1 VDEIEPLEVLPQAA
15 IDHLVAVLDP
25 GETRNAVLGRGA
37 VEVDQ
42 VVVFSHQLIQRRQYV
57 TIITKIDNYQTVD
70 QDISSEDASNQFDGF
85 MN

>member
-1 VDEIEPLEVLPQAA
+1 MDEIEPLEVLPQAA

>member
-1 VDEIEPLEVLPQAA
+1 MDEIELLKVLPQAA

-25 GETRNAVLGRGA
+25 GETWNAVLGRGA

-42 VVVFSHQLIQRRQYV
+42 VIVFSHQLIQRRQYV

>member
-1 VDEIEPLEVLPQAA
+1 MDEIEPLEVLPQAA

-42 VVVFSHQLIQRRQYV
+42 VVVFSHQLIQRRQNV
-57 TIITKIDNYQTVD
+57 PTTIN
-70 QDISSEDASNQFDGF
+70 ISLLFYFCSC
-85 MN
+85 

>member
-70 QDISSEDASNQFDGF
+70 QDISSEDASNSS
-85 MN
+85 MVL